1 VPVLALRVS
10 EPSGVFESRPGST
23 AERLGE
29 RLRTHRPVVAGG
41 VVVVVGYV
49 VMTVLL
55 IALGL
60 MLTKLL
66 DGGPVDT
73 WDNSVNQWFVAQ
85 RTSTLNSVSSLGSAL
100 GETLTIIGIA
110 VGVAIVLSIGRHWRE
125 LGFLLAGLTVE
136 ATTALTAS
144 TLVNQS
150 RPNVPR
156 LDAAPPTAS
165 FPSGHTAAAIVLY
178 VSLAI
183 VLSSFV
189 RSTTLRA
196 LVWVLAITTPI
207 FVGISRLYR
216 GMHHPT
222 DVMGSIVLGVGSL
235 LFALLATRTAGE
247 VTDLRA
253 HEADTAESPPTTVE
267 VLP

>member
-1 VPVLALRVS
+1 MVI
-10 EPSGVFESRPGST
+10 
-23 AERLGE
+23 
-29 RLRTHRPVVAGG
+29 
-41 VVVVVGYV
+41 GYV
-49 VMTVLL
+49 VMTALL
-55 IALGL
+55 IGLGL

-66 DGGPVDT
+66 VGGPVDT
-73 WDNSVNQWFVAQ
+73 WDNSVNRWFVEQ
-85 RTSTLNSVSSLGSAL
+85 RTTTLNSVSSLGSAL
-100 GETLTIIGIA
+100 GETLTVIGIA
-110 VGVAIVLSIGRHWRE
+110 VGVSIVLAIGRRWRE

-144 TLVNQS
+144 TVVNRA

-183 VLSSFV
+183 ILASFV
-189 RSTTLRA
+189 RSTFVRA
-196 LVWVLAITTPI
+196 LVWTLAIVIPI
-207 FVGISRLYR
+207 VVGVSRLYR

-222 DVMGSIVLGVGSL
+222 DVMGSVVLGAGSL
-235 LFALLATRTAGE
+235 LFGLLASRTAGAVGDE
-247 VTDLRA
+247 RRA
-253 HEADTAESPPTTVE
+253 NDARAAGSTPNAVE